1 MVMSRL
7 SSYPLFAGVARSRL
21 AAVDQVT
28 ASKSYAS
35 GRAVFMEDTWGN
47 AVYLL
52 ESGWVRVRQTS
63 KSGTLTLAVL
73 GPKAMFGEMAI
84 LDAVPRSTDVLAI
97 TDVSVLI
104 IPAPQFQDLWHS
116 DLAFTCELTRQLAQ
130 RLRQSNYRRYLQKHP
145 PAVRLVASLV
155 HLTES
160 YGSGDPPEILAIPT
174 PDLADLA
181 DTTPDVV
188 EKGLE
193 RLKKEG
199 LLTQSGSRWQVPQLA
214 RLVQMVQSVA

>member
-1 MVMSRL
+1 MSRL
-7 SSYPLFAGVARSRL
+7 SGYPLFAGVSRARL
-21 AAVDQVT
+21 AALDEAIV
-28 ASKSYAS
+28 SKTYPS

-63 KSGTLTLAVL
+63 KSGTLTLAIL

-97 TDVSVLI
+97 TDVHTLI
-104 IPAPQFQDLWHS
+104 IPAPKFQELWHS

-145 PAVRLVASLV
+145 PAVRLVATLV
-155 HLTES
+155 NLTET
-160 YGSGDPPEILAIPT
+160 YGKGDPPEILAIPT
-174 PDLADLA
+174 QDLADLA
-181 DTTPDVV
+181 DTTPEVV

-193 RLKKEG
+193 RLKQEG
-199 LLTQSGSRWQVPQLA
+199 LLSQSGSRWLLPKLD
-214 RLVQMVQSVA
+214 RLVQMVQAVA